1 MVLGN
6 YHDQFEEFLSNQMR
20 YIFVE
25 MEQLQK
31 DYKKKWLC
39 RLQKEVLLH
48 NLYTAVF
55 EENGKNQESDC

>member
-6 YHDQFEEFLSNQMR
+6 YHVQFEEILSNQMR

-31 DYKKKWLC
+31 DYKKEMVKHIAEGSFIA
-39 RLQKEVLLH
+39 QP
-48 NLYTAVF
+48 LY
-55 EENGKNQESDC
+55 CCI

>member
-1 MVLGN
+1 MILGN
-6 YHDQFEEFLSNQMR
+6 YHVQFEEILSNQMR

-48 NLYTAVF
+48 SLYASVL
-55 EENGKNQESDC
+55 EENGR